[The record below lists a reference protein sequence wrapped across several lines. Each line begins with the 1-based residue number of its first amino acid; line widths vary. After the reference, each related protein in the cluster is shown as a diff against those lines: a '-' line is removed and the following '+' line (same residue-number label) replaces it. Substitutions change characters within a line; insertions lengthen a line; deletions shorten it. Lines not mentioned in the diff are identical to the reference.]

1 MLKIISVC
9 FCFLTVNL
17 FGQKA
22 LQVGQGVLQADLS
35 KQATLSFYNDTSQL
49 NPSKNLSV
57 VINADGNFEI
67 KNQKEVSNWF
77 SPEQIHL
84 DYSIFVIR
92 VDTVIGKWYKVVIN
106 NKQATTMW
114 TKTNSNLKYN
124 NWTTFFKKQVTSIQ
138 KDNESIDIKVEPNE
152 SSKTIKKIESAD
164 CFEVLDV
171 KGDWLKVRTHTI
183 LECSESKKPI
193 RSGWLKWK
201 NKNKLTINFGLSC

>member
-17 FGQKA
+17 YGQNT

-49 NPSKNLSV
+49 KPSKKLSV

-201 NKNKLTINFGLSC
+201 NKNKLTINFGLGC